1 MSKRQLLEAAAM
13 ASGMRWSLDPEIT
26 HYGLWIVAPKM
37 HTCWD
42 PLTKD
47 QDAFFLMVK
56 LGISVTPYPVYAL
69 DKHSVVAKRYQ
80 NADVMRGRNP
90 TEIME
95 VYGNDPAAATRL
107 AIVRCA
113 AAILEASPPLL
124 PMAQ

>member
-26 HYGLWIVAPKM
+26 HDGLWIVAPKM

-56 LGISVTPYPVYAL
+56 LGISVTPYPIYAPV
-69 DKHSVVAKRYQ
+69 KHSVVAKRYQ
-80 NADVMRGRNP
+80 NADVMRGRNT

-113 AAILEASPPLL
+113 AATCEASPPLL
-124 PMAQ
+124 PMPR